1 MDDFVEWC
9 SMYHL
14 LPNVNKTKEM
24 VVDFKRTGIMTKPI
38 NIMGKEVGLVEYL
51 LDSSVHYSSRLISGT
66 NTNSVYKMRVRS
78 LFVEEAKILQFMQQD
93 TRALL
98 HLLYISVQTFSLI
111 ICSNFPYGSLPL
123 H

>member
-9 SMYHL
+9 SMNHL

-24 VVDFKRTGIMTKPI
+24 VVDFKGTGIMTKPI

-51 LDSSVHYSSRLISGT
+51 LYSSVHYSSRLISGT
-66 NTNSVYKMRVRS
+66 NTNSLYKRERVRRERVRS

-93 TRALL
+93 TGALL
-98 HLLYISVQTFSLI
+98 HLLYISVHMFCFNNL
-111 ICSNFPYGSLPL
+111 F
-123 H
+123 